1 MKNKIM
7 NTSLGFIL
15 GLEQTLD
22 YLAKNNEYMAQI
34 GEIDIRYVGTKKD
47 VLNGKKQI
55 FEIQRRVKE

>member
-1 MKNKIM
+1 MGNKTM

-34 GEIDIRYVGTKKD
+34 GEIDIRYIGTKED
-47 VLNGKKQI
+47 TFNGKREL